1 MTRSPYSRRL
11 SGVVGVVAAV
21 AVAATVAV
29 QVASGTTSGNAA
41 ATASDTLV
49 IDTSFVVQTIDPQRM
64 FEPTSQIAVK
74 ALYDT
79 LLTFKGASTQPQ
91 PWLATSWKAS
101 KDAKTFTFKLRHNVR
116 FSDGTPLTSADV
128 LFSLRRVVNLKG
140 SPSFLL
146 ANVKVSA
153 PDRYTVVL
161 RSSVPNPALIRIV
174 ENPSLG
180 IVNSKVVKA
189 HGGTDAVG
197 ADKKDKAENFLL
209 SQSAGSG
216 PYVLKAYSNTTQIV
230 LEANPRFWGPKPH
243 FKTVVI
249 RNMPASTQLLNVQRG
264 SNEIALDLSAQ
275 QADSLRGNKNLK
287 VVTNASPNL
296 FNIDINVDPKISTT
310 TANEHIRKAI
320 RYALD
325 YSSFTKL
332 SGPGAKQSPGMIPSQ
347 FLGHLP
353 ASAAIKRNLKLA
365 RAEVAASGIDKPQ
378 ITLTYPSELT
388 VNGISF
394 ATLAQKTKSNLAEIG
409 ITIDLLGKPVNAFLK
424 SYVAGQH
431 AMSQSYWAPDFP
443 DPNDYLVFLPGGHT
457 AMRVNWKQGMDPV
470 LEKLGKRAAVTVSDT
485 QRKALFLQIGRRM
498 NQVAPF
504 YPLFQPAQAIVSS
517 KNLTNAVIG
526 SVWPL
531 DVRAVGSR

>member
-1 MTRSPYSRRL
+1 MHRAARVPRL
-11 SGVVGVVAAV
+11 ALPAALVGVVLAV
-21 AVAATVAV
+21 VAI
-29 QVASGTTSGNAA
+29 VASAA
-41 ATASDTLV
+41 PAAGDKTKAEGTLV
-49 IDTSFVVQTIDPQRM
+49 VDTSFVVQTIDPQRM

-74 ALYDT
+74 GMYDT
-79 LLTFKGASTQPQ
+79 LVTFRGQSTTPL
-91 PWLATSWKAS
+91 PWLARSWKVS
-101 KDAKTFTFKLRHNVR
+101 KDAKTFTFTLRRDVK

-128 LFSLRRVVNLKG
+128 LFSFNRVINLKG

-146 ANVKVSA
+146 AGVKVSA
-153 PDRYTVVL
+153 PTKYTVVL
-161 RSSVPNPALIRIV
+161 RSSTPNPALLRIV
-174 ENPSLG
+174 PNPSLG

-189 HGGTDAVG
+189 NGGSDAPG
-197 ADKKDKAENFLL
+197 ADKTDKAEPYLL
-209 SQSAGSG
+209 AHSAGSG
-216 PYVLKAYSNTTQIV
+216 PYVLKSYNNKTEIV
-230 LEANPRFWGPKPH
+230 LEANPGFWGPKPS
-243 FKTVVI
+243 FQTVVI
-249 RNMPASTQLLNVQRG
+249 RNLPAATQLLNVQRG
-264 SNEIALDLSAQ
+264 SNEVALDLSAQ

-325 YSSFTKL
+325 YASFTKL

-353 ASAAIKRNLKLA
+353 ASAAVKRDLKLA
-365 RAEVAASGIDKPQ
+365 RAEVAASGIQNPR

-409 ITIDLLGKPVNAFLK
+409 IGIDLVGKPVNAFLK
-424 SYVAGQH
+424 SYAAGQH

-457 AMRVNWKQGMDPV
+457 AMRVNWKAGMDPV
-470 LEKLGKRAAVTVSDT
+470 LEKLGKRAAVTVGDK
-485 QRKALFLQIGRRM
+485 QRKALFLQIGHRM
-498 NQVAPF
+498 NQTAPF

-531 DVRAVGSR
+531 DVRAVGTR